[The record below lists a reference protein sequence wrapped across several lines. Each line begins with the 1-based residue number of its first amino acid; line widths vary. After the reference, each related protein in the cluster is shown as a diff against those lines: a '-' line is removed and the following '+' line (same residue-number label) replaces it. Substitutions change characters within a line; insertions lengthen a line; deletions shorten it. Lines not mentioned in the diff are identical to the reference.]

1 MFLNGRVAV
10 VVMGSVEIRN
20 HSEHKLLK
28 PNIIKKAIEGDII
41 GSEINE
47 DSAIMLSPMTW
58 SISM

>member
-1 MFLNGRVAV
+1 
-10 VVMGSVEIRN
+10 MGSIEIRN

-28 PNIIKKAIEGDII
+28 PHIIKKAIEGDII

-58 SISM
+58 LISM